1 MCSMKLKMDRS
12 ILAWGLLSVG
22 LLLHSPVHAATVS
35 HLEITR
41 GAVNYD
47 GPHQD
52 VLDRLLAQDG
62 VMQMGRFQGV
72 GDLVPTISRCD
83 ETSALFTS
91 GFSGASAPS
100 AVISDSSIKVDLSSL
115 FSSVNRGNAYQ
126 LWNIG
131 TVVTGLF
138 NPTSKEFAL
147 SWDRV
152 FDGNSQQAPA
162 SFFLNGL
169 VHFDLD
175 VQPVP
180 LPAAAW
186 LFMSG
191 VAGVAALARRRKS
204 E

>member
-1 MCSMKLKMDRS
+1 MKWNRS
-12 ILAWGLLSVG
+12 ILAWGLLSIG
-22 LLLHSPVHAATVS
+22 LLLHSPVQATTVT

-41 GAVNYD
+41 GAVNFD
-47 GPHQD
+47 GPNQD
-52 VLDRLLAQDG
+52 ALDRLLAQDG

-72 GDLVPTISRCD
+72 GNLVPTINRSN
-83 ETSALFTS
+83 ETHALFTS

-100 AVISDSSIKVDLSSL
+100 AVITDSVITVDLSSL
-115 FSSVNRGNAYQ
+115 FFSVNQGNSYR

-131 TVVTGLF
+131 TVVTGLY

-152 FDGNSQQAPA
+152 LGENCQQGQA

-169 VHFDLD
+169 VHFDSD

-180 LPAAAW
+180 IPAAAW
-186 LFMSG
+186 LFGSG
-191 VAGVAALARRRKS
+191 LAGIAALIRRRQS
-204 E
+204 Y

>member
-1 MCSMKLKMDRS
+1 MKQLP
-12 ILAWGLLSVG
+12 LALAMGIVSAWFFIGTSA
-22 LLLHSPVHAATVS
+22 HAVTVT

-72 GDLVPTISRCD
+72 GDLVPTINRSN
-83 ETSALFTS
+83 ETYALFTS

-100 AVISDSSIKVDLSSL
+100 AIITDSFIKVDLSSL
-115 FSSVNRGNAYQ
+115 FFSVNQGNAYH

-147 SWDRV
+147 AWDRV
-152 FDGNSQQAPA
+152 FDGNGQQAQA

-191 VAGVAALARRRKS
+191 VAGVAALACRRKS
-204 E
+204 C

>member
-1 MCSMKLKMDRS
+1 MLRLTRT
-12 ILAWGLLSVG
+12 LAMGIVSAWFFIGT
-22 LLLHSPVHAATVS
+22 PAHAVTVT

-41 GAVNYD
+41 GAVNFD
-47 GPHQD
+47 GPNQD
-52 VLDRLLAQDG
+52 ALDQLLAQDG
-62 VMQMGRFQGV
+62 VMQMGRFQGI
-72 GDLVPTISRCD
+72 GNLVPTISRSN
-83 ETSALFTS
+83 ETYGLFTS
-91 GFSGASAPS
+91 GFSGAPAPS
-100 AVISDSSIKVDLSSL
+100 AVITDSFIKVDLSSL
-115 FSSVNRGNAYQ
+115 FFSVNQGTAYQ

-131 TVVTGLF
+131 TVVTGLY

-152 FDGNSQQAPA
+152 FDGNGQPAQA

-169 VHFDLD
+169 VHFDSD

-204 E
+204 C

>member
-1 MCSMKLKMDRS
+1 MRWNRS
-12 ILAWGLLSVG
+12 ILAWGLLSIG
-22 LLLHSPVHAATVS
+22 LFVHESAHAVTVT

-47 GPHQD
+47 GPQQD
-52 VLDRLLAQDG
+52 ALDRLLAQDG
-62 VMQMGRFQGV
+62 VMQMGRFQAV
-72 GDLVPTISRCD
+72 GDLVPTITRSN

-100 AVISDSSIKVDLSSL
+100 AVITDSTIKVDLSSL
-115 FSSVNRGNAYQ
+115 FFSMSQGNAYK

-131 TVVTGLF
+131 TVVTGLY

-152 FDGNSQQAPA
+152 FGETPQQGQA

-169 VHFDLD
+169 VHFDSAT
-175 VQPVP
+175 QPVP
-180 LPAAAW
+180 IPAAAW
-186 LFMSG
+186 LFGSG
-191 VAGVAALARRRKS
+191 IAGIATWMRRRHAS
-204 E
+204 